1 VTATGADPAYHPA
14 GIHPSEGLRDDRTD
28 ARVQARSDR
37 DDRPSSA
44 ADKRD
49 LSVRVELVVVDG
61 PEAAAWRARQSAAIR
76 TLLEWVTDQTTSH
89 ATAEGAATE
98 SGEAE
103 RRAA

>member
-1 VTATGADPAYHPA
+1 VTAAGADPVHHPA

-44 ADKRD
+44 ADGRD

-76 TLLEWVTDQTTSH
+76 ALLEWVTDQTTSH
-89 ATAEGAATE
+89 ATAEDAATG